1 MSKWTRIGDDAYAPF
16 GKRTIPFPVGEA
28 LYFVAVD
35 ESDQDNILVTYDA
48 AARPWGIEY
57 KETNGAVFRLSGFTW
72 GRGDPHWDEKALG
85 HWFELTLTARSTL
98 RYWGDR
104 VVLHED
110 VEAEISN

>member
-1 MSKWTRIGDDAYAPF
+1 MSKWTRIGDDDYAPF
-16 GKRTIPFPVGEA
+16 GKRTITFLIGGT

-35 ESDQDNILVTYDA
+35 ESDQEEILVTYGA
-48 AARPWGIEY
+48 ATRPWGILY
-57 KETNGAVFRLSGFTW
+57 KETNSRVFRLSGMTW
-72 GRGDPHWDEKALG
+72 GRGDPHWDEETMG

-110 VEAEISN
+110 VEAVISK